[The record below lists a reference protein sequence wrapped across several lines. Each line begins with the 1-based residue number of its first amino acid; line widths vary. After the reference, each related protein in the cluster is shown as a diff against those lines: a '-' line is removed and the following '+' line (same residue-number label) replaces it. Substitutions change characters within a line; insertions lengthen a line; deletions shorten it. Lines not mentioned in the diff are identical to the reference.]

1 MKKFVF
7 KFSTYV
13 SIFLIL
19 PVLKLFGKKF
29 YESKVLPKLLTVLCN
44 TKPNHYQRKK
54 VVPLAIGDVVE
65 IGVGPGLNLQYY
77 NLDTVNKV
85 IGIDPSDE
93 LNKIAKKNANKVNLD
108 IEFNLSSAESIDLPT
123 SSVDSVVCTFSL
135 CSIPNPQK
143 ALKEIHRILKPGG
156 KYYFCEHGISPDL
169 STRVFQNV
177 TNIFYPKLSGGCH
190 ANRDIPK
197 LISESGLKILEK
209 DTMYLPGSVK
219 FLGYNYWGV
228 AIR

>member
-1 MKKFVF
+1 MDKNILNRQSQHWETNFSNKPEMFGLEPSLPAKKALNIF
-7 KFSTYV
+7 KENNYSKIV
-13 SIFLIL
+13 ELGAGLGRDSIY
-19 PVLKLFGKKF
+19 FGKNSINVTALDYSENGIKIINEKIKKENLTSSISTLKF
-29 YESKVLPKLLTVLCN
+29 
-44 TKPNHYQRKK
+44 
-54 VVPLAIGDVVE
+54 
-65 IGVGPGLNLQYY
+65 
-77 NLDTVNKV
+77 
-85 IGIDPSDE
+85 
-93 LNKIAKKNANKVNLD
+93 D
-108 IEFNLSSAESIDLPT
+108 IREDLPFET
-123 SSVDSVVCTFSL
+123 NSVDACYSHMLYCMALT
-135 CSIPNPQK
+135 QK
-143 ALKEIHRILKPGG
+143 DLDKLNSEIHRILKPGG